1 MNDQTQKQPPIDLSK
16 TEPLKTWAGS
26 HTWVQGYILRQVA
39 KSPSGPTEDGVI
51 PIRVFFD
58 PVDGRILTNTLPIE
72 LRAEYEGKSIEEIQ
86 HGNVDQEEVFKK
98 EQENNP
104 WDQPWDWKTSQPT
117 NPQNTDDPNLP
128 PTVKWGV

>member
-1 MNDQTQKQPPIDLSK
+1 MDNHKQQPQIDLSK
-16 TEPLKTWAGS
+16 TQPLKTWSGS
-26 HTWVQGYILRQVA
+26 HTWVQGYILRQVSA
-39 KSPSGPTEDGVI
+39 SPDGPTEDGVI

-86 HGNVDQEEVFKK
+86 QGNINQEEIFKK

-104 WDQPWDWKTSQPT
+104 WDQPWDWNSSQPT
-117 NPQNTDDPNLP
+117 NTQNTNNPDS
-128 PTVKWGV
+128 PTTVNWGV